1 MHFETTIDQRISVL
15 KKSMDTNKKEL
26 KENIDLVW
34 DQIEMNTKLELQER
48 DVVWNSIN
56 KLNMDLKR

>member
-15 KKSMDTNKKEL
+15 KKSIDTNKNEL